1 MNVFHVFYGPKVAN
15 WIQIPV
21 MKTRPYL
28 LILLCILVSKIT
40 SFAQSVPPISG
51 WDLDEKGGNYILKPI
66 VKTTPGTE
74 QKEFVYELMAFAK
87 SEGQSIEEWFGSAID
102 NNVKEAGFTLPPAAA
117 ARKNIVTNQT
127 IISFSTELTD
137 KKGKTWYVT

>member
-28 LILLCILVSKIT
+28 LIVLCILASKIT

-51 WDLDEKGGNYILKPI
+51 WDIDEKGGSYFLKPGK
-66 VKTTPGTE
+66 VATAPGVE
-74 QKEFVYELMAFAK
+74 PKEFVYEIMPFAK
-87 SEGQSIEEWFGSAID
+87 SRRSNDRTMVQ
-102 NNVKEAGFTLPPAAA
+102 
-117 ARKNIVTNQT
+117 QC
-127 IISFSTELTD
+127 
-137 KKGKTWYVT
+137 Y